1 MSKKESN
8 ITLDVKNYI
17 KYDDTIKNIEK
28 KLKEYRKQRDVYSS
42 NIIDFIL
49 DNNKVL
55 KIGDILLKSK
65 ETNSMTPLTQSF
77 IKSSIKD
84 YFTIYYN
91 SMSIEDIDK
100 LSDNILNHII
110 ISRKTNKKLI
120 LKREKNN

>member
-8 ITLDVKNYI
+8 ITADVKNYI

-28 KLKEYRKQRDVYSS
+28 KLREYRKQRDLYSS

-55 KIGDILLKSK
+55 KVGNDLIKSK
-65 ETNSMTPLTQSF
+65 ETNTMSPLSQSF

-84 YFTIYYN
+84 YFTINYN
-91 SMSIEDIDK
+91 SMSEEDVDK
-100 LSDNILNHII
+100 LSNDILNHIS

>member
-8 ITLDVKNYI
+8 ITADVKNYI

-28 KLKEYRKQRDVYSS
+28 KLREYRKQRDLYSS

-55 KIGDILLKSK
+55 KVGNDLLKSK
-65 ETNSMTPLTQSF
+65 ETNTMSPLSQSF

-84 YFTIYYN
+84 YFTINYN
-91 SMSIEDIDK
+91 SMSEEDVDK
-100 LSDNILNHII
+100 LSNDILNHIS